1 MCWGLFVALGKG
13 SYIFTQVPSS
23 CCRHIKTLQDWMLVT
38 LTPLWWWRRYHYIL
52 HTITDYGLVF
62 PTMDFITT
70 LHYHW
75 LWAGLPHYHLQWTL
89 SLLYTITGYGLV
101 FPTIISIVGLHH
113 YSTLSL
119 AMGWS
124 SPCNIIYTLLW
135 YSYHCYTP
143 PPRLVGGGA

>member
-1 MCWGLFVALGKG
+1 MCRLTQWYPYSPFYMFCSLIPLPPHPFDFLTFYWMCWGLFVALGKG

-38 LTPLWWWRRYHYIL
+38 LAPLWWWRRYHYIL
-52 HTITDYGLVF
+52 YTITDYGLVF

-89 SLLYTITGYGLV
+89 SLLYTITGYGVV
-101 FPTIISIVGLHH
+101 FPTII
-113 YSTLSL
+113 
-119 AMGWS
+119 
-124 SPCNIIYTLLW
+124 YTLE
-135 YSYHCYTP
+135 SI
-143 PPRLVGGGA
+143 